1 MMNLSVNIGRR
12 YTGSLYEELAWQN
25 EHVQLAEGS
34 VSYTAVAISCVTGKK
49 FVLVTATAET
59 NETRTE
65 VAQRALLDGLKVLEK
80 LGVDENTL
88 EVDRAN
94 LRVMFEHPISGNQCY
109 MTLG

>member
-12 YTGSLYEELAWQN
+12 YTGGLYEQMFYQN
-25 EHVQLAEGS
+25 EHVQLHEAA
-34 VSYTAVAISCVTGKK
+34 VSYNAIAISCVTGKR
-49 FVLVTATAET
+49 FVLATATAEEH
-59 NETRTE
+59 ETRTE

-94 LRVMFEHPISGNQCY
+94 LRVIFEHPISGNQCY